1 MSHPWTGHQQ
11 IGRVKRPQP
20 ATALVSETADGH
32 CIHCGKPLT
41 PSTKASHKDV
51 CMWWLNPATFY
62 REARE
67 RFPEAGAAVSDRSKV
82 YTRGAEFVRPSK
94 QRGAL

>member
-1 MSHPWTGHQQ
+1 
-11 IGRVKRPQP
+11 
-20 ATALVSETADGH
+20 
-32 CIHCGKPLT
+32 
-41 PSTKASHKDV
+41 
-51 CMWWLNPATFY
+51 MWWLNPATFY

>member
-1 MSHPWTGHQQ
+1 MSHPWTGPQQ

-20 ATALVSETADGH
+20 ATATDG
-32 CIHCGKPLT
+32 G
-41 PSTKASHKDV
+41 S
-51 CMWWLNPATFY
+51 WWMCDAAQFY

-67 RFPEAGAAVSDRSKV
+67 RFPEAGAAISDRGRV

-94 QRGAL
+94 QRGSL